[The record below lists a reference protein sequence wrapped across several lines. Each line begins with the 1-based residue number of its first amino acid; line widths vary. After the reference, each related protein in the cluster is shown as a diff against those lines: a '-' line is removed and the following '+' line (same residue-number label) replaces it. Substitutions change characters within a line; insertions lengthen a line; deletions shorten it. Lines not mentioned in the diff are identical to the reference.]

1 MLLSCRNQLPYTEA
15 ALHEV
20 MRLSSVIPLS
30 LPHSTICDTTIGEGS
45 LIVEIAALKI
55 VEKMFSRICF
65 SSSSSSSSSSSNI
78 SSSSSGNDSSGGS
91 SCSCCSSSSN
101 IIIVVSIVV
110 VIIVRGLFNG

>member
-65 SSSSSSSSSSSNI
+65 SSSSSSSSSSSI